1 MARTRG
7 PAEARN
13 DGPPATP
20 RPAASTVLVRRG
32 GKHRDDRLEVLLLK
46 RTDKAAFMPNAWV
59 FPGGSVDPI
68 DGEGPEGYRACAR
81 RELLEEAGVTLPDD
95 EEMVPFCRWITPEI
109 VSRRFDAWFFLA
121 VAPAHTK
128 PTCDGVETV
137 DARWFEPSAALA
149 AHDAGEVVLAFPT
162 RTQLTWLAVHPTAE
176 AALAAYRDATL
187 DEPIIPELVGDGD
200 ERRLILP
207 GLADSVALRDIPDV
221 EDTDERR

>member
-20 RPAASTVLVRRG
+20 RPAASTVLLRRG
-32 GKHRDDRLEVLLLK
+32 GKHSDRKLEVLLLK
-46 RTDKAAFMPNAWV
+46 RTDKASFMPNAWV
-59 FPGGSVDPI
+59 FPGGAVDPD
-68 DGEGPEGYRACAR
+68 DGDGPDGYRVCAR

-121 VAPAHTK
+121 VAPPHTALW
-128 PTCDGVETV
+128 CDGVETV

-149 AHDAGEVVLAFPT
+149 ASDAGEIVLAFPT
-162 RTQLTWLAVHPTAE
+162 RTQLSWLAVHSTAE
-176 AALAAYRDATL
+176 AALAAYRGSST
-187 DEPIIPELVGDGD
+187 EPILPELVGDGA
-200 ERRLILP
+200 ERRLVLP
-207 GLADSVALRDIPDV
+207 GLPDSVALRDIATV
-221 EDTDERR
+221 EGSDERL